1 MEENQFNEARAL
13 RFDMDDVNTAY
24 GFFGTINMQH
34 DEEGTEIMF
43 TDAFDVLTQEYGFSA
58 DGAVTFLN
66 SKWGRKLADEYF
78 DGDHQTMQDT
88 IDAFGKPTMWKKFAK
103 QFNESLEY
111 ELNERSTV
119 TLKRRYTENHPA
131 ITAGKS
137 ARIRNK
143 ILEAIKDG
151 KITQQEFDTIVSE
164 LSTDSKRWMK
174 RNSKYFNVS
183 EEGISLSKF
192 GTRIL
197 NQIKINEE
205 QPTMRKL
212 VMESF
217 SEFVN
222 TQQETEALNEGTRGQ
237 FGIIDKKGNIESVY
251 MHYDSYPEYI
261 LPVIKR
267 GYKNAKI
274 VKQVI
279 AKGDN
284 SGLDK
289 TIDSMNFYGDGR
301 GPSTGKVSAIDKYIK
316 LASTDGGAEWIYLY
330 DESDKKWYMVDVYGD
345 SKLVPAFESVEVNEG
360 LHPELKKAQK
370 AIKKG
375 ETVYGENVR
384 FPGRFK
390 IIELGNMFATV
401 DYEDGTKPME
411 MAAMNI
417 RIDSLQFESTV
428 SETEESVEALFE
440 ATVTMDAMAPDD
452 RNFLKWLGKNKVEI
466 IDTVKSGPSGHPEIT
481 MQGKRK
487 DLEAVLADCDFGWCD
502 EDLAEYIE
510 ESVINESEAENILND
525 LLDERGGDMGELHG
539 MEMEDALDTVKAYGH
554 KSSKAKK
561 IAKELFSLCNESVIN
576 EAFKSSKLRN
586 LLNMQQAGAF
596 GKAKDLA
603 SAFYGFSKVKL
614 DKIEDSMLVDVDP
627 AQAYKLYQKN
637 RDYVV
642 FYIVDNEKENPYSS
656 DKSFQR
662 TLAPGVL
669 ALTRAKQFLSIEYD
683 QQRTAASS
691 ASGKKTSKYNLR
703 ASDMPDSAVGGNK
716 KYSGY
721 GASGISS
728 VVRASKLADRA
739 IVINLVAGTP
749 SSREDIKNRVDAKSG
764 AIAFKSDKDFKKA
777 NQKRYEEILNNKAAA
792 LPLDKMVNDAIDALS
807 NHIKDALAS
816 GEKTKYGE
824 IKIGE
829 SPRGRE
835 VKMSDAANHMN
846 RILSDYER
854 YVDYMNKA
862 EQEKDSGY
870 STGYYEKGSKE
881 YAKSVKDRVRKVS
894 KMDYAW

>member
-1 MEENQFNEARAL
+1 
-13 RFDMDDVNTAY
+13 MDDVNTAY

-34 DEEGTEIMF
+34 DEESAEIMF

-88 IDAFGKPTMWKKFAK
+88 IDAFGKSSMWKKFAK
-103 QFNESLEY
+103 QFNESLEH

-222 TQQETEALNEGTRGQ
+222 QQQETEALNEGTRGQ

-345 SKLVPAFESVEVNEG
+345 SKLVPAFESN
-360 LHPELKKAQK
+360 
-370 AIKKG
+370 
-375 ETVYGENVR
+375 
-384 FPGRFK
+384 
-390 IIELGNMFATV
+390 
-401 DYEDGTKPME
+401 
-411 MAAMNI
+411 
-417 RIDSLQFESTV
+417 
-428 SETEESVEALFE
+428 ETEESIETLFE

-487 DLEAVLADCDFGWCD
+487 NLEAVLADCDFGWCD

-510 ESVINESEAENILND
+510 ESVINE
-525 LLDERGGDMGELHG
+525 
-539 MEMEDALDTVKAYGH
+539 
-554 KSSKAKK
+554 
-561 IAKELFSLCNESVIN
+561 
-576 EAFKSSKLRN
+576 AFKSSKLRN

-596 GKAKDLA
+596 GKARDLA

-627 AQAYKLYQKN
+627 SQAYKLYQKN
-637 RDYVV
+637 KDYVV
-642 FYIVDNEKENPYSS
+642 FYIVDNEKENPYAS

-764 AIAFKSDKDFKKA
+764 AIAFKSDADFKKA
-777 NQKRYEEILNNKAAA
+777 NKKRYEEILNNKAAA

-829 SPRGRE
+829 SPRGKE

-862 EQEKDSGY
+862 EQEKNSGF

-881 YAKSVKDRVRKVS
+881 YAKSVKDRVKKVS